1 MATRPPEPFLLRFTA
16 PGFMPAPEEPRD
28 EAAPE
33 ADAPLEDPAHG
44 EREAPAR
51 EATPPGAEL
60 IEAIATSLRADG
72 WSCDYQWATWRGH
85 ALDARRL
92 KRRYDVEVWLCDAAT
107 GRWELSAEPRRGL
120 FRRLFAVAP
129 DPVEHAVLRANLE
142 AALWKLDGASDL
154 SPWRDAPS
162 DLPW

>member
-33 ADAPLEDPAHG
+33 ADASYEDPG
-44 EREAPAR
+44 REERKAPDR
-51 EATPPGAEL
+51 EPAPPGAEL
-60 IEAIATSLRADG
+60 IEAIASSLRADG
-72 WSCDYQWATWRGH
+72 WHCDYQWATWRGH

-92 KRRYDVEVWLCDAAT
+92 KRRYDVEVWLCDPAA

-120 FRRLFAVAP
+120 FKRLFAVAP
-129 DPVEHAVLRANLE
+129 DPVEHAVLRLNLE
-142 AALWKLDGASDL
+142 AALWRLDGVSDL

-162 DLPW
+162 ESGW